1 MLSSRGLVQES
12 DVVKKAA
19 HDVPFAKSV
28 RRNWRLIIIE
38 GLILVALGLSAVIV
52 PPMTDFAET
61 VVLGWLFSVSGLVG
75 LITTLAGRHA
85 PGFWWSLL
93 SALLALAVGIV
104 LIEWRRDSA
113 LPLTYL
119 LISFFVIEG
128 IATIMFAI
136 EHKRKLSGRWEW
148 MTASGIV
155 DLALA
160 GLVISGLPGTAN
172 WAVGLL
178 VGINMVFGGAALI
191 VMAVS
196 GHANVPR

>member
-1 MLSSRGLVQES
+1 M
-12 DVVKKAA
+12 VKQSV
-19 HDVPFAKSV
+19 HDVPFTKSV

-38 GLILVALGLSAVIV
+38 GLILIALGLLAVTV
-52 PPMTDFAET
+52 PPTTNFAVT
-61 VVLGWLFSVSGLVG
+61 IVLGWLFSASGLVG

-93 SALLALAVGIV
+93 SALLALAVGII
-104 LIEWRRDSA
+104 LIEWRSDSA

-119 LISFFVIEG
+119 LIVFFVIEG

-136 EHKRKLSGRWEW
+136 AHKRQLSGRWEW
-148 MTASGIV
+148 MTASGLF

-160 GLVISGLPGTAN
+160 ALVIARLPGTAN
-172 WAVGLL
+172 WAVGIL

-191 VMAVS
+191 AMAVY
-196 GHANVPR
+196 GHTNAP

>member
-12 DVVKKAA
+12 NVVEKSA
-19 HDVPFAKSV
+19 HDVPFTKSV

-52 PPMTDFAET
+52 PPTTNFAVT
-61 VVLGWLFSVSGLVG
+61 VVLGWLFSVSGFVG

-104 LIEWRRDSA
+104 LIEWRSDSA

-119 LISFFVIEG
+119 LIFFFVIEG
-128 IATIMFAI
+128 IATIMFAV
-136 EHKRKLSGRWEW
+136 EHKRQLSGRWEW

-160 GLVISGLPGTAN
+160 ALVIAGLPGTAN
-172 WAVGLL
+172 WVVGLL
-178 VGINMVFGGAALI
+178 VGINMVFGGSALI
-191 VMAVS
+191 AMAVY
-196 GHANVPR
+196 GHANALR